1 MCQILAMCLSLTNI
15 WFPQPLNRGKI
26 GGPSKGK
33 KKAEQSIQ
41 SMPLNLSPG
50 LFKGFTFR
58 WPISFLVLRDGAKQ
72 ENPPLGLKA
81 CHVITHL
88 FSAIYQSPGFFLLHF
103 TIHWNKVVCVWPL
116 KALEDE
122 IKVSIDQWK
131 SWRV

>member
-1 MCQILAMCLSLTNI
+1 MSTCYYWCGALVWHIYGS
-15 WFPQPLNRGKI
+15 PYPLNRGK
-26 GGPSKGK
+26 KGVLTK
-33 KKAEQSIQ
+33 KKTEESIQ
-41 SMPLNLSPG
+41 GMPLNLSPG

-58 WPISFLVLRDGAKQ
+58 WLVSFLVLRDGVKQ
-72 ENPPLGLKA
+72 ESPPLGLKA
-81 CHVITHL
+81 CHVITHS

-116 KALEDE
+116 KALQDE